1 MPDLDKYRHL
11 SRFDDIP
18 IIYASSIVAEENVAK
33 ASLDNLKN
41 LIPDWKVDFEKNI
54 DLLGIAFNAAVVNL
68 ANKNGDVMDTQTA
81 LEVTR
86 SFEAKFLNKEHKRDK
101 IIGHILSAG
110 FSSYGE
116 SNILYPM
123 DIAETKDPFNI
134 ALGAV
139 VYKIVDKEYAAKIEA
154 STNSQSSNFQ
164 TLSASW
170 EVGMVDYK
178 IAMGSPNLKDA
189 EIISD
194 AKYIEE
200 LKKHLKAY
208 GGSGKYNNSPIYR
221 LIGRECIA
229 LGCAITERPAAD
241 VSGLLG
247 YKKPEVPEPENVR
260 ATFFGSFFKNSDK
273 SQNSRVI
280 PINPEINMELETIL
294 KEVKASLAEISA
306 SKLKEEAKANLVA
319 DISDKLLKA
328 NEEYV
333 AKTNEAKAA
342 KEKAEAELTALKA
355 TQEAQATELAATK
368 QKLADLEAKA
378 NAEASANL
386 FSARMEEMNN
396 EFDLDDEDRAVLASE
411 IKNLDEKPE
420 SFAAWKD
427 KMGKLMKDKNKK
439 GKEAKEK
446 EAKAALEQAIAAKL
460 KELSTASAN
469 KNLTEAELAKKALE
483 EATAKEKQEIPNN
496 NSAQSELE
504 TLRSKW
510 KAALSKDSVTITQ

>member
-1 MPDLDKYRHL
+1 MPDLKDFPHKAIFEA
-11 SRFDDIP
+11 SP
-18 IIYASSIVAEENVAK
+18 IIYASSLADAEPEIAK
-33 ASLDNLKN
+33 ASLDNLRG
-41 LIPDWKVDFEKNI
+41 LFPHHLDLEKNI
-54 DLLGIAFNAAVVNL
+54 DLLAVAFNAATVNV
-68 ANKNGDVMDTQTA
+68 ANLNDDIIDTSAA
-81 LEVTR
+81 LKITS
-86 SFEAKFLNKEHKRDK
+86 SFSGKQINLEHKREK
-101 IIGHILSAG
+101 IIGHITSAG
-110 FSSYGE
+110 FSSCGE
-116 SNILYPM
+116 SNLLYPF
-123 DIAETKDPFNI
+123 DIEGTQDPFHIALGGVIYRIVDKDLADSIEESANPNSLKYQTWSASWEVAFPDFNI
-134 ALGAV
+134 ALGSRN
-139 VYKIVDKEYAAKIEA
+139 IKE
-154 STNSQSSNFQ
+154 
-164 TLSASW
+164 
-170 EVGMVDYK
+170 
-178 IAMGSPNLKDA
+178 A

-194 AKYIEE
+194 PNQVNE

-208 GGSGKYNNSPIYR
+208 KGSGAYKDAPIYR
-221 LIGRECIA
+221 LIKDNALATGIGVTRKPAGR
-229 LGCAITERPAAD
+229 
-241 VSGLLG
+241 VVGLVT
-247 YKKPEVPEPENVR
+247 KDSPPQKTST

-273 SQNSRVI
+273 SQNSRVT

-378 NAEASANL
+378 NAEAAANL
-386 FSARMEEMNN
+386 FSARMDEMNT

-439 GKEAKEK
+439 GKEMKEK
-446 EAKAALEQAIAAKL
+446 EAKAAIEQAVAAKL
-460 KELSTASAN
+460 KELSAASAN
-469 KNLTEAELAKKALE
+469 KNLTESELAKKALE
-483 EATAKEKQEIPNN
+483 EATAKEKQEMPNTN
-496 NSAQSELE
+496 YAQSELE
-504 TLRSKW
+504 NLRSKW
-510 KAALSKDSVTITQ
+510 KTALSKDSVKITQ